1 MSALVGCAG
10 EVGDPSRRSA
20 TIPELEG
27 EEEVE
32 LPAAGM
38 LTEEDIQEI
47 EAAAARTGR
56 LGTSTGPSGG
66 NRAIGDSDSD

>member
-1 MSALVGCAG
+1 M
-10 EVGDPSRRSA
+10 

-27 EEEVE
+27 EEEE

-38 LTEEDIQEI
+38 LTGEEIEEI

-56 LGTSTGPSGG
+56 LDGSSGPSGG
-66 NRAIGDSDSD
+66 NRAIGDSDDDSD